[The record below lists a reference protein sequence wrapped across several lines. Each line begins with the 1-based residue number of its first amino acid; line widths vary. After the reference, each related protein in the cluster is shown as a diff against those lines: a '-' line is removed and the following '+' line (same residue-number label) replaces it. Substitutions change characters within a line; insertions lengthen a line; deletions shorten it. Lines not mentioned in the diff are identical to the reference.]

1 MDTVQGVLG
10 IIISMSTV
18 LGVFTGI
25 INKLFSHKL
34 KPLEDKIDLNEKKSM
49 ENDMDEWRY
58 QCVSF
63 ASDLHKKIPKTIYEF
78 EIIFKLADKYEQ
90 IVEELG
96 IKNNLFDEELLYIK
110 EEYRKLLKDNSK

>member
-25 INKLFSHKL
+25 INRLFSHKL
-34 KPLEDKIDLNEKKSM
+34 KPIENKIDVNEKKSM

-63 ASDLHKKIPKTIYEF
+63 ASDLHKKISKTVYEF

-90 IVEELG
+90 AVEELG

-110 EEYRKLLKDNSK
+110 EEYRKLLKDNSE

>member
-1 MDTVQGVLG
+1 MDTVQSILG

-25 INKLFSHKL
+25 VNKLFASKL
-34 KPLEDKIDLNEKKSM
+34 KPLEDKIDYNEKKST

-63 ASDLHKKIPKTIYEF
+63 ASDLHKKISKTVYEF

-90 IVEELG
+90 AVEELG

>member
-1 MDTVQGVLG
+1 MDTVQSVLG

-25 INKLFSHKL
+25 VNKLFASKL
-34 KPLEDKIDLNEKKSM
+34 KPLEDKIDYNEKKSM

-63 ASDLHKKIPKTIYEF
+63 SSDLHKKISKTVYEF

-90 IVEELG
+90 AVEELG